1 MLGTLAAV
9 LQDFYRRQS
18 IPLRSPGG
26 NHEGAGAS
34 LGREGS
40 SPESSCVSVSGPD
53 TEGNGVC
60 GKTSTGEGGGEGRV
74 DLNHPHGLLTV
85 PALTSYFCWY

>member
-9 LQDFYRRQS
+9 LQDFYKRQS
-18 IPLRSPGG
+18 IPLRSSGG

-34 LGREGS
+34 LGGEGS

-53 TEGNGVC
+53 TEGSSACV
-60 GKTSTGEGGGEGRV
+60 KTSTGDEGGEGRV
-74 DLNHPHGLLTV
+74 DLNRPHGLLTV
-85 PALTSYFCWY
+85 PALISYFCRY